1 MKAAVCARYGSPDV
15 LQIQEVATPVPADGE
30 VLIRVRAAALN
41 PLDWYLMRGRP
52 YVSRL
57 FFGLRAPKISR
68 PGRDLAGEVVAV
80 GRNVTSLKPGDAV
93 FGLGLGALAEYACP
107 PERSVTLK
115 PANMTFE
122 QAAATPVAG
131 FTALQGLRDKGHI
144 EAGQYVLVNG
154 ASGGVGTFVVQ
165 IARAFGAHVT
175 GVCSTRNVELVRSIG
190 AERVIDY
197 TQENFTDD
205 AQRYDIVFDTVG
217 NHSLSAIRRVLK
229 PKGVCV
235 IVGGPKRVG
244 LILTR
249 MLHAFVLSRVVSQTF
264 VAFIAKRSK
273 EDLVTLHDLM
283 AAGKLTPVIDRC
295 YPLSEVSE
303 AVRHLAE
310 GHARGKIVIALG
322 P

>member
-1 MKAAVCARYGSPDV
+1 MKAAVCARYGPPEV
-15 LQIQEVATPVPADGE
+15 LQIQDVATPVPSDDE
-30 VLIRVRAAALN
+30 VLLRVRAAALN

-80 GRNVTSLKPGDAV
+80 GRNVTGLKPRDGV
-93 FGLGLGALAEYACP
+93 YGTGLGALAEYACP
-107 PERSVTLK
+107 PARAISLK

-122 QAAATPVAG
+122 QAAAVPVAG
-131 FTALQGLRDKGHI
+131 YTALQGLRDWAHI
-144 EAGQYVLVNG
+144 QAGQRVLVNG

-197 TQENFTDD
+197 TQENFTDVT
-205 AQRYDIVFDTVG
+205 QRYDIVFDCIG
-217 NHSLSAIRRVLK
+217 NHSLSAIRRVLE
-229 PKGVCV
+229 PGGVCI
-235 IVGGPKRVG
+235 IVGAPKKVGP
-244 LILTR
+244 ILAR
-249 MLHAFVLSRVVSQTF
+249 MFHAFVLSRVAGQAF
-264 VAFIAKRSK
+264 VAFIAKSNK

-283 AAGKLTPVIDRC
+283 AAGKLTPVIDKC
-295 YPLSEVSE
+295 YPLSEVSA

-310 GHARGKIVIALG
+310 GHARGKVVIAI
-322 P
+322 